1 MCFIYSGF
9 GYQSE
14 LELRVAEAARRQYN
28 KLKMQTKAEIRQTI
42 DQLLVGE
49 FIVSKLLWMCGVT
62 WLVAES
68 FLYKTGAFVF
78 QENSKRWTMKLDI
91 SAPQV
96 IFPDDFQSGDPM
108 LVVIDLGR
116 ILLTNC
122 QGKKKIDNFPDELR
136 PYLLTSA
143 MT

>member
-1 MCFIYSGF
+1 M
-9 GYQSE
+9 
-14 LELRVAEAARRQYN
+14 AEAARRQYN

-49 FIVSKLLWMCGVT
+49 FIVSRLWTGGLT
-62 WLVAES
+62 WLLAQS
-68 FLYKTGAFVF
+68 FLDQPAASVF

-108 LVVIDLGR
+108 LVVVDLGR
-116 ILLTNC
+116 ILLTNS
-122 QGKKKIDNFPDELR
+122 QGKTR
-136 PYLLTSA
+136 PSS
-143 MT
+143 